1 MSVAFLEFVT
11 EEMQQLSDKWDKRRA
26 QLGY

>member
-11 EEMQQLSDKWDKRRA
+11 EEMQQLSERWDKRRA
-26 QLGY
+26 ELGY